1 MMSHNDSMYVGLNYI
16 NGDFCPNRPDFSKYN
31 PSTGETVGVFPN
43 SNPREVME
51 AVSAAKE
58 AQKKWR
64 AVSRVVRAEYFDKL
78 CDLIKIRLAYIAD
91 QISLETGK
99 SLNESKAEVVEALH
113 MTQYTF
119 GMGRMP
125 CGDVVSSEIAAK
137 DAYVLRKPKGV
148 VGVVAPWNFPFAIGG
163 FWTSAPAIL
172 EGNCVVFKPSEDTP
186 IVGQTIASLYDAA
199 GFPPGVFNLIH
210 GDGETGAWL
219 VQHSDVNHIC
229 FTGSAEVGMKIRK
242 VCAGTWHK
250 SCSCEMGSKSAVIV
264 FDDADMEL
272 ALSACIA
279 SAFKLS
285 GQRCVSSGRLL
296 IQRKVYDDFCA
307 KFTDLARSIT
317 VGDPFDEP
325 APFMGPLINRRQ
337 MEHVQL
343 QNEKTKEFPG
353 HIEVL
358 MEGKQLE
365 RPGYYLTPHV
375 YKVKKWHVLDLLDS
389 VGKPHPVFL
398 RQEVFGPH
406 VALIPF
412 DTLDEAIDI
421 YNDTDYGLALGVVTS
436 DFKKARECRDRCEFG
451 LGYWN
456 SGSIAAESHLPF
468 GGVKKSGS
476 GGGSAAATFKAV
488 TNEVTWTVNHGPL
501 AFPQGLK

>member
-1 MMSHNDSMYVGLNYI
+1 MYVGLNYV
-16 NGDFCPNRPDFSKYN
+16 NGDFCKHRPDFTKLN
-31 PSTGETVGVFPN
+31 PSTGEPVGVFPN
-43 SNPREVME
+43 SEPMEIME
-51 AVSAAKE
+51 AVAAAKE

-64 AVSRVVRAEYFDKL
+64 AISRVVRAEYFDKL
-78 CDLIKIRLAYIAD
+78 ADLIKQRLPYIAD
-91 QISLETGK
+91 QISMETGK
-99 SLNESKAEVVEALH
+99 SINESKAEVVEALH
-113 MTQYTF
+113 MCQYTF

-125 CGDVVSSEIAAK
+125 NGEVVASEIAAK

-186 IVGQTIASLYDAA
+186 VVGQVIAELYDKA
-199 GFPPGVFNLIH
+199 GFPPGVFNLVH

-296 IQRKVYDDFCA
+296 VQRKVYDDFCA
-307 KFTDLARSIT
+307 KFAELAQSIT
-317 VGDPFDEP
+317 VGDPFDDP
-325 APFMGPLINRRQ
+325 APFMGPLINRKQ

-343 QNEKTKEFPG
+343 QNEKTKLFTG
-353 HIEVL
+353 HMEVL
-358 MEGKQLE
+358 VEGKQLE

-375 YKVKKWHVLDLLDS
+375 YTVKKWQPMTCYQ
-389 VGKPHPVFL
+389 GCTKPTFL
-398 RQEVFGPH
+398 RDEVFGPH
-406 VALIPF
+406 VAIVPF

-476 GGGSAAATFKAV
+476 GGGSAAATFHVV